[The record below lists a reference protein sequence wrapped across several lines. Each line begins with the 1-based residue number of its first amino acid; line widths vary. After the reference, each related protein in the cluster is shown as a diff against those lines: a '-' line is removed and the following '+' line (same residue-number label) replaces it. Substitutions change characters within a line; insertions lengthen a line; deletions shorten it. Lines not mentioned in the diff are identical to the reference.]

1 MSACAPHRTSPAA
14 GDHRRHWSLAG
25 LGTVNRGRVVMKEI
39 VVPKKAEKCE
49 IKDTYRAPR
58 LVTLGTTVR
67 LVQGGCTSGSFDG
80 TGGYRC

>member
-1 MSACAPHRTSPAA
+1 
-14 GDHRRHWSLAG
+14 
-25 LGTVNRGRVVMKEI
+25 MKTI
-39 VVPKKAEKCE
+39 VVQEKKAEQGE
-49 IKDTYRAPR
+49 TKDTYRAPR

>member
-1 MSACAPHRTSPAA
+1 
-14 GDHRRHWSLAG
+14 
-25 LGTVNRGRVVMKEI
+25 MKPSI
-39 VVPKKAEKCE
+39 DNVQDPKKAETQQH
-49 IKDTYRAPR
+49 KDTYRAPR

>member
-1 MSACAPHRTSPAA
+1 
-14 GDHRRHWSLAG
+14 
-25 LGTVNRGRVVMKEI
+25 MKKI
-39 VVPKKAEKCE
+39 VVQESKAEQGE
-49 IKDTYRAPR
+49 TKDTYRAPR

>member
-1 MSACAPHRTSPAA
+1 MKKA
-14 GDHRRHWSLAG
+14 
-25 LGTVNRGRVVMKEI
+25 VVQE
-39 VVPKKAEKCE
+39 PKAEKCE
-49 IKDTYRAPR
+49 TKDTYRAPR

>member
-1 MSACAPHRTSPAA
+1 
-14 GDHRRHWSLAG
+14 
-25 LGTVNRGRVVMKEI
+25 MKPSIDNVQE
-39 VVPKKAEKCE
+39 PKKREAQQQ
-49 IKDTYRAPR
+49 KDTYRAPR

>member
-1 MSACAPHRTSPAA
+1 MKTLNSPADNVQEPKVETA
-14 GDHRRHWSLAG
+14 
-25 LGTVNRGRVVMKEI
+25 TKE
-39 VVPKKAEKCE
+39 P
-49 IKDTYRAPR
+49 YRAPR